1 MNLPQPGVTKIL
13 IVGADRPTCDVLSQ
27 VLAGSR
33 FQLLIAANEREA
45 LLQFSTSRPDLII
58 LDMNSWDSLPRIH
71 EMCSVPII
79 ALGRPDDPEAAVES
93 LDHGAD
99 YFLTK
104 PFGNQ
109 ELCARI
115 RALLRR
121 KKSQVSTLV
130 PLS

>member
-1 MNLPQPGVTKIL
+1 MNLPQAGVTKIL
-13 IVGADRPTCDVLSQ
+13 IVGADRHTQDILSQ
-27 VLAGSR
+27 VLSGSR
-33 FQLLIAANEREA
+33 FQILTVANEREA

-71 EMCSVPII
+71 EMSGVPII
-79 ALGRPDDPEAAVES
+79 ALGKPDDPEGEIES